1 MFMSKSY
8 PVSKNATSK
17 ISVISGKILEL
28 GKPVSRPI
36 RVYSRL
42 NGSLLKTT
50 QSNENGEYKIYLPHD
65 VAYTILSID
74 PNKQFNAVIQD
85 NVVPK

>member
-1 MFMSKSY
+1 MSIKVSGFLLATLKS
-8 PVSKNATSK
+8 AL
-17 ISVISGKILEL
+17 ISGHTLEL
-28 GKPVSRPI
+28 GKPVSRPV

-42 NGSLLKTT
+42 NGALIKTT

-65 VAYTILSID
+65 VAYTMVSID
-74 PNKQFNAVIQD
+74 PNKKFNAVIQD